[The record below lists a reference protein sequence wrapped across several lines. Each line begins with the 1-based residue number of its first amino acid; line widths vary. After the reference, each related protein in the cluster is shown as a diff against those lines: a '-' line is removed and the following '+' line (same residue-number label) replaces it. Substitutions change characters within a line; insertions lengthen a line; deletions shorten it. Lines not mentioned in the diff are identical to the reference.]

1 MNIPRTIFRILPLLT
16 LAALLGAT
24 PAAAQDGPR
33 VVTLDS
39 PAPLV
44 QIKVMVP
51 AGSAADPAG
60 REGLAYLTAR
70 MLIEGGFGD
79 PARPVTK
86 EQLGDITSPWGSGAR
101 PTVRV
106 ARETTTFSMTVPRE
120 VLADFVARVFEPMFT
135 RPLFA
140 EAELDR
146 LRAETLVALRSN
158 LRLEQIEL
166 LGLVALDN
174 VLYRGTAYAHPEI
187 GTERGLEAVTTD
199 DLRRF
204 YATYYRAGSLVLG
217 VSTAD
222 EAVVGP
228 LRAALSRTR
237 EGGAEVRPLEAR
249 RMGTREPLRGRE
261 LTIIAMPGAIAS
273 GIHAG
278 FPLRINR
285 AHPDYWP
292 LYIANIWLGAH
303 RDSFGHLYGAIRQD
317 RGYNY
322 GDYSYIEHF
331 EGRPFNLFPPT
342 NTPRRHEYF
351 SLWVRPVAHEYAHHL
366 TKAVVWELENFI
378 RTGLSEEQCDQAKN
392 KARVLYLSL
401 AETTGRLLGYR
412 IDDTFFGMEPGY
424 LEAYLDR
431 VERTSCADVNRA
443 IRTHLQARDL
453 AIVIITSE
461 DRAESLAAEIAAGGP
476 AWGKGPAD
484 YQIEVVERDGQKFF
498 NVPESKRALL
508 QRDAAWAWYWLD
520 IPRDRIRVVPAA
532 RMFETADLPN

>member
-1 MNIPRTIFRILPLLT
+1 MTSFRAFLPILLVAVV
-16 LAALLGAT
+16 AAG
-24 PAAAQDGPR
+24 AAAQDGVR

-44 QIKVMVP
+44 EVKVMVP
-51 AGSAADPAG
+51 AGSSADPAG

-86 EQLGDITSPWGSGAR
+86 EQLADIASPWGSGAR

-120 VLADFVARVFEPMFT
+120 VLADFVARVFQPMFT

-187 GTERGLEAVTTD
+187 GTERGLEALTAE

-204 YATYYRAGSLVLG
+204 FAAYYRAGNFVLG
-217 VSTAD
+217 VSTSD

-228 LRAALSRTR
+228 LRAALA
-237 EGGAEVRPLEAR
+237 GAGAAAVRPLEAR
-249 RMGTREPLRGRE
+249 GMGTREPLRGRE
-261 LTIIAMPGAIAS
+261 LTVVAMPGAIAT

-292 LYIANIWLGAH
+292 LYVANIWLGAH

-331 EGRPFNLFPPT
+331 EGRPFALFPPT

-366 TKAVVWELENFI
+366 TKAIVWELENFI
-378 RTGLSEEQCDQAKN
+378 RTGLTEQQCDEAKN

-412 IDDTFFGMEPGY
+412 LDDAFFGMEPGY

-453 AIVIITSE
+453 AIVIITGE
-461 DRAESLAAEIAAGGP
+461 VRAEALAAEIAAGGP
-476 AWGKGPAD
+476 AWGKGPAE
-484 YQIEVVERDGQKFF
+484 YQIEVVERDGQKFY
-498 NVPESKRALL
+498 NVPESKRGLL

-532 RMFETADLPN
+532 RMFETAALPD

>member
-1 MNIPRTIFRILPLLT
+1 MNIPRSALRILPLLAL
-16 LAALLGAT
+16 LAAPGAR
-24 PAAAQDGPR
+24 PATAQQGLR
-33 VVTLDS
+33 VVTVDS
-39 PAPLV
+39 AAPLME
-44 QIKVMVP
+44 IKVMVR

-60 REGLAYLTAR
+60 RAGLAYLTAR

-86 EQLGDITSPWGSGAR
+86 ERLAEITTPWGSGAR

-106 ARETTTFSMTVPRE
+106 GRETTTFSMTVPRA
-120 VLADFVARVFEPMFT
+120 VLAEYVRQIFQPMFAQ
-135 RPLFA
+135 PLFA
-140 EAELDR
+140 ESELDR

-174 VLYRGTAYAHPEI
+174 VIYRGTALAHPEI
-187 GTERGLEAVTTD
+187 GTERGLEAITAD

-204 YATYYRAGSLVLG
+204 YATYYRPENLILG
-217 VSTAD
+217 ASTAE
-222 EAVVGP
+222 EAWLAP
-228 LRAALSRTR
+228 LRAALAAAGRM
-237 EGGAEVRPLEAR
+237 EAR
-249 RMGTREPLRGRE
+249 PFERRAVRAPAELRGRE
-261 LTIIAMPGAIAS
+261 LTLIALPGAIAS

-303 RDSFGHLYGAIRQD
+303 RDSFGHLYNAIRQD

-322 GDYSYIEHF
+322 GNYSYIEHF
-331 EGRPFNLFPPT
+331 EGRPFFLFPPT
-342 NTPRRHEYF
+342 NTPRHHEYF
-351 SLWVRPVAHEYAHHL
+351 SLWVRPVAHEYVHHL
-366 TKAVVWELENFI
+366 TKAILWELENFL
-378 RTGLSEEQCDQAKN
+378 RTGLDEEQCDAARN

-401 AETTGRLLGYR
+401 AETTSRLLGYR
-412 IDDTFFGMEPGY
+412 LDDAYFGMTPGY
-424 LEAYLDR
+424 LEGYLER
-431 VERTSCADVNRA
+431 IERTGCDEVNRA

-453 AIVIITSE
+453 AIVIVTGE
-461 DRAESLAAEIAAGGP
+461 DRAEALAAEIARGGP

-484 YQIEVVERDGQKFF
+484 YQIEVIERDGQKFF
-498 NVPESKRALL
+498 QLPEAKRALL

-520 IPRDRIRVVPAA
+520 IPADRIRIVPAT
-532 RMFETADLPN
+532 RMFETPDLP